1 MLRAKSGKVVVLAL
15 ALALVTAACGSS
27 TKKPAAATTGGAS
40 GSTAAAACS
49 SPGVTADAIK
59 VGAVFPQTGPVA
71 ALAGQFGYGVDAA
84 FKVENAKGG
93 VNGRR
98 LELSQGN
105 ADTAPDS
112 LTAAQSLVENQGV
125 FGLINGAA
133 TAAPMYPYLKQQG
146 IPLVTNTG
154 SDPATATDANVFSAT
169 GVYSKS
175 YVNTAAPELLKAKGA
190 TNVAIL
196 ALNSPVSASTA
207 IATQGAITQLGM
219 KVGYTNFNVPATS
232 YDATPDALSMK
243 QKGID
248 AVVSFTPG
256 QPSISIAT
264 AISQQKLTMKVMEL
278 TQMYDEALLGNP
290 AAKNVYT
297 GVTTVPFLGDTALLP
312 PGGQLIRKAA
322 DQYTPGQKVTQ
333 YYAYGYAS
341 AVIFIKG
348 LQVAGAC
355 PTRANFITELRKV
368 KDFTANGTLA
378 GPVSFVGTTISPNG
392 DPFACY
398 WFVVNNG
405 TELKPDAKATCGAF
419 VKS

>member
-1 MLRAKSGKVVVLAL
+1 VLAL
-15 ALALVTAACGSS
+15 VLALLSAACGSS
-27 TKKPAAATTGGAS
+27 SKKAGDATTGGSS
-40 GSTAAAACS
+40 GSGSKASCS
-49 SPGVTADAIK
+49 SPGVSADAIK

-71 ALAGQFGYGVDAA
+71 ALAGQFGFGVDAA

-93 VNGRR
+93 VNGRK

-105 ADTAPDS
+105 ADTAPNS
-112 LTAAQSLVENQGV
+112 LTAAQSLVENESV

-133 TAAPMYPYLKQQG
+133 TAAPMYPYLKQKA

-169 GVYSKS
+169 GVYSDA
-175 YVNTAAPELLKAKGA
+175 YVNTAAPELLKEHGA

-207 IATQGAITQLGM
+207 KATQGAITQLGM

-243 QKGID
+243 EKGID

-256 QPSISIAT
+256 QPSLSIAT
-264 AISQQKLTMKVMEL
+264 AVRQQQLQMKIMEL
-278 TQMYDEALLGNP
+278 TQLYDEALLGNP
-290 AAKNVYT
+290 ATENIYT
-297 GVTTVPFLGDTALLP
+297 GVTTVPFLGDASLLP
-312 PGGQLIRKAA
+312 EGGRLIREAA
-322 DQYTPGQKVTQ
+322 DKYTPGQKVTQ

-341 AVIFIKG
+341 AVIFMKG
-348 LQVAGAC
+348 LELAGDC
-355 PTRANFITELRKV
+355 PTREKFITELRKV
-368 KDFTANGTLA
+368 TDYTANGTLA
-378 GPVSFVGTTISPNG
+378 GPVSFVKTEISANG
-392 DPFACY
+392 NPFACY
-398 WFVVNNG
+398 WFVQNSG
-405 TELKPDAKATCGAF
+405 SSFKPNAKATCGTF